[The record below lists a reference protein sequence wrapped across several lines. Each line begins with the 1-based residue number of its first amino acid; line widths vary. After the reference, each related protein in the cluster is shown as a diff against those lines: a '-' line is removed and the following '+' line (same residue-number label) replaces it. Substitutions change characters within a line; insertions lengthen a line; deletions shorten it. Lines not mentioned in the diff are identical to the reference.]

1 MATHRG
7 GQFINKLLI
16 VSLLSARE
24 YLKLEY
30 KLKAPFMATQ
40 DVRVYRSSKIY
51 TCAVPKAFFLS
62 EVHTSPQFTQNYLT
76 SLKESRYETFYLPNG
91 FQLHTILKL
100 LMIPS

>member
-40 DVRVYRSSKIY
+40 DVRVYRSSKI
-51 TCAVPKAFFLS
+51 S
-62 EVHTSPQFTQNYLT
+62 TQWFSITYNIEIINDT
-76 SLKESRYETFYLPNG
+76 
-91 FQLHTILKL
+91 
-100 LMIPS
+100 